1 METRLRAMMKRHE
14 QEIDELIKH
23 CPHPPHKVTVREDC
37 SQIGRGSSTPM
48 ILVTCKLCGKERGYH
63 GLDPSWARN
72 HKTELKTF
80 LISDI
85 PDSEK
90 DRDGF
95 KWWDGVTNYPY
106 NYCEE

>member
-1 METRLRAMMKRHE
+1 METKLREMMERH
-14 QEIDELIKH
+14 QKEIENLMH
-23 CPHPPHKVTVREDC
+23 RCPHPPHKVTVYEDG

-48 ILVTCKLCGKERGYH
+48 IKVTCKLCGRERGYH

-80 LISDI
+80 LISEI
-85 PDSEK
+85 PNSVK

-95 KWWDGVTNYPY
+95 KWWDGVTKYPHD
-106 NYCEE
+106 YCEE